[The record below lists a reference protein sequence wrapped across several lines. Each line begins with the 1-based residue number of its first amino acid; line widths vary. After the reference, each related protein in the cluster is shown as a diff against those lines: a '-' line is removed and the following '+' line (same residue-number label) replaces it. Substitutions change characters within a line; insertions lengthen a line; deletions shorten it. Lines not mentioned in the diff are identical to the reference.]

1 MTGESQCKGKCQL
14 RSEFIFDSTRQAVP
28 PVLGKKKKKKKS
40 QIPEIGE
47 KNQIK
52 AKKKKH

>member
-28 PVLGKKKKKKKS
+28 PVLGKKKKKS
-40 QIPEIGE
+40 QIPEIRE

-52 AKKKKH
+52 ARKKKH